1 MEIKIGKSAR
11 ECAACEVEFTHGQQ
25 LASRVQDTTEGLVR
39 QDFCE
44 ACWTKELA
52 QGAYSSWFPVFH
64 DPEAA
69 NAEPPEA
76 HSPLRQ
82 VFYEAVEGVER
93 LDLAKAYLAAQL
105 LRRQKVFRLIK
116 ESDEADGEVKIA
128 LYTDKY
134 EDRLIEVH
142 DPNLSYDEL
151 EEGRN
156 ALLQR
161 LAELE
166 APEEPAESESGA
178 EEDEGAAS
186 NENGDMDAYD
196 SVEGGVTQDGGSSET
211 GDGEQHHAREAV

>member
-11 ECAACEVEFTHGQQ
+11 VCAACETEFAHGQQ
-25 LASRVQDTTEGLVR
+25 LASRVRQTEEGLVR
-39 QDFCE
+39 EDFCQ
-44 ACWTKELA
+44 ACWTDEKA
-52 QGAYSSWFPVFH
+52 QQAYSSWFPVYH
-64 DPEAA
+64 DPAVV

-82 VFYEAVEGVER
+82 AFYESVESAER
-93 LDLAKAYLAAQL
+93 VDLAKAYLAAQL

-116 ESDEADGEVKIA
+116 ESDEADGETKIA
-128 LYTDKY
+128 LYTDKH

-142 DPNLSYDEL
+142 DPNLSFDEL

-166 APEEPAESESGA
+166 APEDEPACSG
-178 EEDEGAAS
+178 EDGDGAS
-186 NENGDMDAYD
+186 NGAHDAVD
-196 SVEGGVTQDGGSSET
+196 LSDGEVTQGGENPET
-211 GDGEQHHAREAV
+211 GDGEQNHAREAV